1 MPQEKKPITQNLTV
15 PNALSV
21 LRIIVIPFFAWF
33 FMHDQLAIAVAL
45 LVLSGLSDCVDGFI
59 ARKLN
64 QVTELGKMLDPL
76 ADKLTQGVVA
86 LCLAIKFP
94 GYLPGTFGFHPK
106 RAGDALRRH
115 FAFEKEKNAPAPPRW
130 YGKVATVMFYVSVAL
145 IVVMD
150 GFLHVEGVAFQVIS
164 YVLLGLTAAM
174 MIYSAVKYAQIFLKI
189 LRSDDSK
196 YDLSLTDE
204 IRAKT
209 VRDKRIK
216 IVTKTLGPRPRG
228 ISAFF
233 TASSHSGH
241 DCLVK

>member
-1 MPQEKKPITQNLTV
+1 MSQQKKPINQNLTI

-21 LRIIVIPFFAWF
+21 VRILIIPFFAWSF
-33 FMHDQLAIAVAL
+33 LQDRLPLAVGL

-86 LCLAIKFP
+86 LCLAMRFP
-94 GYLPGTFGFHPK
+94 VIGPLLLVFIVKELVMLCCAIGLLKKKK
-106 RAGDALRRH
+106 RPCAAQ
-115 FAFEKEKNAPAPPRW
+115 W
-130 YGKVATVMFYVSVAL
+130 YGKVATVMFYASVAL

-150 GFLHVEGVAFQVIS
+150 GFLHVEGLAFQVIS

-174 MIYSAVKYAQIFLKI
+174 MIYSAVRYFQIFLTI
-189 LRSDDSK
+189 LRSNDSR
-196 YDLSLTDE
+196 YELSLTDE

-209 VRDKRIK
+209 VRDKHGDR
-216 IVTKTLGPRPRG
+216 
-228 ISAFF
+228 
-233 TASSHSGH
+233 
-241 DCLVK
+241 

>member
-1 MPQEKKPITQNLTV
+1 MPQEKKPINQNLTV

-94 GYLPGTFGFHPK
+94 VICPALLVFILKELVMLCGAILLLKKKK
-106 RAGDALRRH
+106 RPCAAQ
-115 FAFEKEKNAPAPPRW
+115 W
-130 YGKVATVMFYVSVAL
+130 YGKVAT
-145 IVVMD
+145 VMD

-216 IVTKTLGPRPRG
+216 
-228 ISAFF
+228 S
-233 TASSHSGH
+233 
-241 DCLVK
+241 

>member
-1 MPQEKKPITQNLTV
+1 MSQQKKPINQNLTI

-21 LRIIVIPFFAWF
+21 VRILIIPFFAWSF
-33 FMHDQLAIAVAL
+33 LQDRLPLAVGL

-86 LCLAIKFP
+86 LCLAMRFP
-94 GYLPGTFGFHPK
+94 VIGPVLLVFIVKELVMLCCAIGLLKKKK
-106 RAGDALRRH
+106 RPCAAQ
-115 FAFEKEKNAPAPPRW
+115 W
-130 YGKVATVMFYVSVAL
+130 YGKVATVMFYASVAL

-150 GFLHVEGVAFQVIS
+150 GFLHVEGLAFQVIS

-174 MIYSAVKYAQIFLKI
+174 MIYSAVRYFQIFLTI
-189 LRSDDSK
+189 LRSNDSR
-196 YDLSLTDE
+196 YELSLTDE

-209 VRDKRIK
+209 VREKHGDR
-216 IVTKTLGPRPRG
+216 
-228 ISAFF
+228 
-233 TASSHSGH
+233 
-241 DCLVK
+241 

>member
-1 MPQEKKPITQNLTV
+1 MPGERKARNKNLTV

-21 LRIIVIPFFAWF
+21 LRILVVPFFAWRF
-33 FMHDQLAIAVAL
+33 LKGDLVTAAVL
-45 LVLSGLSDCVDGFI
+45 LCLSGLSDLFDGMI
-59 ARKLN
+59 ARKFN
-64 QVTELGKMLDPL
+64 QVTELGKMLDPF

-86 LCLAIKFP
+86 LCLAVKFP
-94 GYLPGTFGFHPK
+94 VICPVLAIFVLKELTMLGCGAFLLLK
-106 RAGDALRRH
+106 RRKRPCAA
-115 FAFEKEKNAPAPPRW
+115 KW

-189 LRSDDSK
+189 LRSDDSQ

-216 IVTKTLGPRPRG
+216 
-228 ISAFF
+228 S
-233 TASSHSGH
+233 
-241 DCLVK
+241 

>member
-1 MPQEKKPITQNLTV
+1 MPQEKKPINQNLTV

-94 GYLPGTFGFHPK
+94 VICPALLVFILKELVMLCGAILLLKKKK
-106 RAGDALRRH
+106 RPCAAQ
-115 FAFEKEKNAPAPPRW
+115 W
-130 YGKVATVMFYVSVAL
+130 YGKVATVMFYVSVAA

-150 GFLHVEGVAFQVIS
+150 GFFQLPRPAFVTVS
-164 YVLLGLTAAM
+164 SVLLVLTAAM
-174 MIYSAVKYAQIFLKI
+174 MVYSAVRYFQVFREI
-189 LRSDDSK
+189 LRSDDSQ
-196 YDLSLTDE
+196 YELSLHDE
-204 IRAKT
+204 IRMKT
-209 VRDKRIK
+209 VRERRK
-216 IVTKTLGPRPRG
+216 
-228 ISAFF
+228 
-233 TASSHSGH
+233 
-241 DCLVK
+241 

>member
-1 MPQEKKPITQNLTV
+1 MYT
-15 PNALSV
+15 A
-21 LRIIVIPFFAWF
+21 AG
-33 FMHDQLAIAVAL
+33 L
-45 LVLSGLSDCVDGFI
+45 LVLSGLSDLFDGMI
-59 ARKLN
+59 ARKFD
-64 QVTELGKMLDPL
+64 QVTELGKMLDPF

-86 LCLAIKFP
+86 LCLAVKFP
-94 GYLPGTFGFHPK
+94 VICPVLAIFVLKELTMLGCGAFLLLK
-106 RAGDALRRH
+106 RRKRPCAA
-115 FAFEKEKNAPAPPRW
+115 KW

-216 IVTKTLGPRPRG
+216 
-228 ISAFF
+228 S
-233 TASSHSGH
+233 
-241 DCLVK
+241 

>member
-1 MPQEKKPITQNLTV
+1 MPQEKKPINQNLTV

-94 GYLPGTFGFHPK
+94 VICPALLVFILKELVMLFGAILLLKKKK
-106 RAGDALRRH
+106 RPCAAQ
-115 FAFEKEKNAPAPPRW
+115 W
-130 YGKVATVMFYVSVAL
+130 YGKVATVMFYFSVGA

-150 GFLHVEGVAFQVIS
+150 GFLHLEGMVFDVIS
-164 YVLLGLTAAM
+164 FGLMMITAAM
-174 MIYSAVKYAQIFLKI
+174 MIYSAVRYFQVFLMI
-189 LRSDDSK
+189 LRSNDSQ
-196 YDLSLTDE
+196 YELSLSDE

-209 VRDKRIK
+209 VREKRK
-216 IVTKTLGPRPRG
+216 G
-228 ISAFF
+228 
-233 TASSHSGH
+233 
-241 DCLVK
+241 